1 MHEML
6 KGRQVRIGVVAT
18 TPLRLMGLASILEDA
33 LGVVTIPLELDAASA
48 EEDMDALLVDLNVP
62 IETMLHIVGRL
73 RAEQPEL
80 KILVMGVAMSMEDV
94 QALVGSGVKGFLLDN
109 SGESEIR
116 MAMGVVL
123 EGSIWGPRK
132 VLARLIQ
139 ANAAREAAARL
150 PPVEESLTEREMEV
164 LNLLTNGR
172 SNREIADVLGVEE
185 ATIKA
190 HMGRM
195 LHKTKASNRVELTL
209 RTLEERNAKG
219 KR

>member
-1 MHEML
+1 
-6 KGRQVRIGVVAT
+6 
-18 TPLRLMGLASILEDA
+18 
-33 LGVVTIPLELDAASA
+33 
-48 EEDMDALLVDLNVP
+48 
-62 IETMLHIVGRL
+62 
-73 RAEQPEL
+73 
-80 KILVMGVAMSMEDV
+80 
-94 QALVGSGVKGFLLDN
+94 
-109 SGESEIR
+109 